1 MGGTSGVVIIDGEAG
16 IGKSRLIAELAP
28 MLQQRGIVQL
38 IGSGQS
44 VELIS
49 YCAWRNIFT
58 SYFGLEDVS
67 GLAERQAR
75 VRAHIAETADDLIER
90 LPLLNEVLN
99 LGLPDTDLTRSLDTV
114 QRSEHLAALLV
125 ELLHRRASNQPLV
138 VVLEDAH
145 WLDSPSW
152 SLASRAAQAFTS
164 ASAPLSGVA
173 SAALLVVA
181 LRPVDAGHPSVGQLT
196 QLLRMP
202 GARRIS
208 LGGLSPGDTVALAT
222 TRLGVAPADLP
233 AEIAELVRARAGGN
247 PLFVEELITM
257 LCDQGL
263 IRIEIEAQDDL
274 AHRRRCVVAGDLLQ
288 ASQALP
294 DTLLGLI
301 LARIDRLPR
310 EEQLT
315 LKVGSV
321 IGPTFEYLPLRHT
334 RNQQVT
340 INDSALKN
348 QLRGLAAQDFLW
360 LETPE
365 PNLAYSFKHV
375 LTQQAA
381 YQSLLYAQ
389 RRELHRI
396 IAGWYEHTFGS
407 AELRVLSL
415 ELKMP
420 QTQNSE
426 LRTQNLRLAPYVPLL
441 AYHYRQAEDAE
452 RERYYVALLGE
463 QMLNAGAFREA
474 TTCFERALALMP
486 HEQVA
491 RGRLLAQLGD
501 SDKAEQL
508 YQETLALVEAAG
520 DQLAT
525 AQVYF
530 ELGSLAFHHAKHPQ
544 ARDYLERSL
553 ALYRLAQDRLGE
565 RRALDRLGGIYI
577 ELGEEAK
584 ALDCYQQAIVLG
596 RNSGSRRTRDR

>member
-1 MGGTSGVVIIDGEAG
+1 M
-16 IGKSRLIAELAP
+16 
-28 MLQQRGIVQL
+28 
-38 IGSGQS
+38 
-44 VELIS
+44 
-49 YCAWRNIFT
+49 
-58 SYFGLEDVS
+58 
-67 GLAERQAR
+67 
-75 VRAHIAETADDLIER
+75 
-90 LPLLNEVLN
+90 
-99 LGLPDTDLTRSLDTV
+99 
-114 QRSEHLAALLV
+114 
-125 ELLHRRASNQPLV
+125 
-138 VVLEDAH
+138 
-145 WLDSPSW
+145 
-152 SLASRAAQAFTS
+152 
-164 ASAPLSGVA
+164 
-173 SAALLVVA
+173 
-181 LRPVDAGHPSVGQLT
+181 
-196 QLLRMP
+196 
-202 GARRIS
+202 
-208 LGGLSPGDTVALAT
+208 
-222 TRLGVAPADLP
+222 
-233 AEIAELVRARAGGN
+233 
-247 PLFVEELITM
+247 
-257 LCDQGL
+257 
-263 IRIEIEAQDDL
+263 
-274 AHRRRCVVAGDLLQ
+274 
-288 ASQALP
+288 
-294 DTLLGLI
+294 
-301 LARIDRLPR
+301 PR

-396 IAGWYEHTFGS
+396 IAGWYEHTFAGKQADAANGS
-407 AELRVLSL
+407 LSPDL
-415 ELKMP
+415 PISL
-420 QTQNSE
+420 S
-426 LRTQNLRLAPYVPLL
+426 PYVPLL
-441 AYHYRQAEDAE
+441 AYHYRQAEDVE
-452 RERYYVALLGE
+452 RERYYAALLGE

-474 TTCFERALALMP
+474 TACFERALALMP
-486 HEQVA
+486 HKQVA
-491 RGRLLAQLGD
+491 RGRLLAQLARASLYLGD

-508 YQETLALVEAAG
+508 YQESLALVEAAG

-525 AQVYF
+525 AHVYF

-565 RRALDRLGGIYI
+565 RRVLDRLGGIYI